1 MKKLKEDSN
10 KWFRSFNIVKIIIP
24 KLIYKFNMIL
34 NDTANKSF
42 NTTWQI
48 DIKINLKGSVG
59 KN

>member
-1 MKKLKEDSN
+1 M
-10 KWFRSFNIVKIIIP
+10 F
-24 KLIYKFNMIL
+24 L
-34 NDTANKSF
+34 NDTANKNF